1 MNVAKSIIDIHA
13 HVVDRRYV
21 RELVADAGL
30 TAQSTADGQ
39 TLLRKDGHTVLWYR
53 EAMFDVDARLRDM
66 DEKSIDMR
74 ALSYSTPNVYEWRG
88 ARQIEMARYMNDV
101 TAQMVGR
108 HPERFA
114 GLGSLPLDDVPASL
128 SELDRITG
136 ELGLHGVMIGSNIA
150 GQPLNHPR
158 FEPVW
163 ARIDALRLAVFEH
176 PMFPAHTEDMEEF
189 ELPLRVGFVFDTTL
203 AAARMIYSGIF
214 ERYPNFPYIMAH
226 TGGALLMILERLDNG
241 YRLFPDC
248 RARINR
254 LPSEYAKRLYYD
266 TASFYGPALAMAHG
280 IVGADHLLWGSDD
293 PFIGADTRHVDT
305 MKISASDRKKIL
317 GGNAARLLGIQVNK
331 KKRTRTPRG
340 ADAESPP
347 GHAAACGDG
356 Q

>member
-1 MNVAKSIIDIHA
+1 MIIAQSTIDIHA
-13 HVVDRRYV
+13 HLVDRRYV
-21 RELVADAGL
+21 QALVADAGL
-30 TAQSTADGQ
+30 TAQITAEGQ

-53 EAMFDVDARLRDM
+53 EPMFDVEARLRDM
-66 DEKSIDMR
+66 DAKAIAMR
-74 ALSYSTPNVYEWRG
+74 ALSFSTPNVYEWRG
-88 ARQIEMARYMNDV
+88 ARQIEMARYMNDA
-101 TAQMVGR
+101 TAQLVRR
-108 HPERFA
+108 HPQRFA

-163 ARIDALRLAVFEH
+163 ARIDALRLPVVEH
-176 PMFPAHTEDMEEF
+176 PMFPAHTADMEEF

-203 AAARMIYSGIF
+203 AASRMIYSGIF

-248 RARINR
+248 RAHINR

-266 TASFYGPALAMAHG
+266 TASFYGPALTMAHG
-280 IVGADHLLWGSDD
+280 IVGPEHLLWGSDD
-293 PFIGADTRHVDT
+293 PFIGADTSHVEAL
-305 MKISASDRKKIL
+305 KISAADKKKIL
-317 GGNAARLLGIQVNK
+317 GGNAARLLGLK
-331 KKRTRTPRG
+331 LESRKTGKRRG
-340 ADAESPP
+340 AAPP
-347 GHAAACGDG
+347 HAPASRAAVLEGG

>member
-1 MNVAKSIIDIHA
+1 MIIDIHA
-13 HVVDRRYV
+13 HLVDRRYLE
-21 RELVADAGL
+21 ELVADAGL
-30 TAQSTADGQ
+30 APQITADGQ
-39 TLLRKDGHTVLWYR
+39 TLMRRDGHTVLWYR
-53 EAMFDVDARLRDM
+53 DAMFDIDARLCDM
-66 DEKSIDMR
+66 DAKAIGMR
-74 ALSYSTPNVYEWRG
+74 ALCFSTPNVYEWRG

-101 TAQMVGR
+101 TAQLVRR
-108 HPERFA
+108 HPQRFA

-150 GQPLNHPR
+150 GLPLNHPR

-163 ARIDALRLAVFEH
+163 ARIDALRLPVFEH
-176 PMFPAHTEDMEEF
+176 PMFPAHTADMEEF

-248 RARINR
+248 RAHINR

-266 TASFYGPALAMAHG
+266 TASFYGPALTMAHA
-280 IVGADHLLWGSDD
+280 IVGAEHLLWGSDD
-293 PFIGADTRHVDT
+293 PFIGADTRHVQAL
-305 MKISASDRKKIL
+305 KIPAADKKKIL
-317 GGNAARLLGIQVNK
+317 GGNAARLLGLKVPSQ
-331 KKRTRTPRG
+331 RTSRQRSG
-340 ADAESPP
+340 ASRQ
-347 GHAAACGDG
+347 AAPNFEGA
-356 Q
+356 